1 MWRRQ
6 GEEIMSKYLHGILRF
21 QQRLKKKKKETFSLL
36 FPAMLSAC
44 HFLPASLAVCTR
56 QAAAVLKER
65 RTVRV
70 KKSYHYII
78 KNNRK
83 VTSSSRRKPEQQ
95 FRFQSSL
102 HSVNFKLQGREIGR
116 EMGMYTVVTC

>member
-21 QQRLKKKKKETFSLL
+21 QQRSKKKKKGNL

-116 EMGMYTVVTC
+116 EMGMYMLVTC

>member
-1 MWRRQ
+1 
-6 GEEIMSKYLHGILRF
+6 
-21 QQRLKKKKKETFSLL
+21 
-36 FPAMLSAC
+36 MLSAC
-44 HFLPASLAVCTR
+44 HSLPASLAVCTR

-102 HSVNFKLQGREIGR
+102 HSVNFKASRQGDRQGNGDVHASGLLTSKQSAQHQKESQP
-116 EMGMYTVVTC
+116 CLLH